1 MDFDDAYAN
10 AAYIPGAAA
19 YPERWRQN
27 AAEFRDGLLSAGQ
40 AELDITYGQS
50 TRSRLDLF
58 LPDKAPRGLLIFVH
72 GGYWL
77 KFDKS

>member
-27 AAEFRDGLLSAGQ
+27 AADFATGC
-40 AELDITYGQS
+40 YP
-50 TRSRLDLF
+50 
-58 LPDKAPRGLLIFVH
+58 PDRQNWI
-72 GGYWL
+72 
-77 KFDKS
+77 